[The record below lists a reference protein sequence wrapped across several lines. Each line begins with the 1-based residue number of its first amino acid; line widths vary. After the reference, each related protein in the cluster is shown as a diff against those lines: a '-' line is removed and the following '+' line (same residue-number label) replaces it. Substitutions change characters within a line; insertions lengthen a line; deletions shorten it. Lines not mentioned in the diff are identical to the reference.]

1 MDRAGRVTYG
11 TLERDGRHSQA
22 DARGVLVE
30 AGRWL
35 MQAVQA
41 RTRITLKNILF
52 ATDFSQAADAAA
64 PMAIQIARR
73 YGAKVYGVHVN
84 RFDDYTATAPNTWA
98 AMAEAA
104 EKETKEDA
112 GRLDEQLQGIE
123 HEVVIGEGN
132 LWEMLSNLIS
142 EKEIDLVVVGTRG
155 RTGFGKTLL
164 GSVAEQILRQ
174 SPCPVLTVGPHV
186 NPWSDEYVKM
196 RKIVFATDLATDT
209 PVAAPHAISLA
220 QENQAHLVLLHVIQD
235 PHARDLVERPQVVDL
250 KARKLQQLV
259 TEQAGL
265 WCDPTYI
272 VEQGPAAEKILD
284 VAKRRHTDLIVLGA
298 RPAKGLATHLNMGT
312 VHKVVSQATCPV
324 LTVRG

>member
-1 MDRAGRVTYG
+1 MK
-11 TLERDGRHSQA
+11 
-22 DARGVLVE
+22 
-30 AGRWL
+30 
-35 MQAVQA
+35 AVQA
-41 RTRITLKNILF
+41 RTGIALKNILF
-52 ATDFSQAADAAA
+52 ATDFSAASDAAA
-64 PMAIQIARR
+64 PIAIQIARH

-84 RFDDYTATAPNTWA
+84 RFDDYTAAAPNAWA

-112 GRLDEQLQGIE
+112 GRLNEQFQGIE
-123 HEVVIGEGN
+123 HEAVIGEGN
-132 LWEMLSNLIS
+132 IWEVVSNLIK
-142 EKEIDLVVVGTRG
+142 EKEIDLVVLGTRG
-155 RTGFGKTLL
+155 RTGLGRALL

-174 SPCPVLTVGPHV
+174 APCPVLTVSPHV
-186 NPWSDEYVKM
+186 NLWSDEYAKM
-196 RKIVFATDLATDT
+196 REILYTTDLVADF
-209 PVAAPHAISLA
+209 PIAAPYAVSLA
-220 QENQAHLVLLHVIQD
+220 QENQAHLVLLHVIED
-235 PHARDLVERPQVVDL
+235 AKAGDLVDSPEVVDV
-250 KARKLQQLV
+250 KERKMQQLV
-259 TEQAGL
+259 SQQAGL

>member
-1 MDRAGRVTYG
+1 MALSNVTVVTAKPMIAAYS
-11 TLERDGRHSQA
+11 LK
-22 DARGVLVE
+22 
-30 AGRWL
+30 AGRWP

-41 RTRITLKNILF
+41 RTRITVKNILF

-64 PMAIQIARR
+64 PIAIQIARR

-84 RFDDYTATAPNTWA
+84 RFDDYTAAAPNAWA

-112 GRLDEQLQGIE
+112 RRLNEQLQNVE

-132 LWEMLSNLIS
+132 TWEVISNVI
-142 EKEIDLVVVGTRG
+142 EQKEIDLIVLGTRG
-155 RTGFGKTLL
+155 RTGLGKVIL

-174 SPCPVLTVGPHV
+174 SPRPVLTVGPHV
-186 NPWSDEYVKM
+186 NLWSDEYAKM
-196 RKIVFATDLATDT
+196 REILYATDLAIDT
-209 PVAAPHAISLA
+209 LIAAPYAISLA
-220 QENQAHLVLLHVIQD
+220 QENQAHLVLLHVIED
-235 PHARDLVERPQVVDL
+235 PKAGDLLESPKAVDL
-250 KARKLQQLV
+250 KERKLQQLV

-265 WCDPTYI
+265 WCEPTYI

>member
-1 MDRAGRVTYG
+1 
-11 TLERDGRHSQA
+11 
-22 DARGVLVE
+22 
-30 AGRWL
+30 

-41 RTRITLKNILF
+41 RTRITVKNILF

-64 PMAIQIARR
+64 PIAIQIARR

-84 RFDDYTATAPNTWA
+84 GFDDYTVAAPNAWA

-104 EKETKEDA
+104 VKATKEDA
-112 GRLDEQLQGIE
+112 ERLNERLQGIE

-132 LWEMLSNLIS
+132 IWEVMSNLI
-142 EKEIDLVVVGTRG
+142 EQKEIDLIVLGTRG
-155 RTGFGKTLL
+155 RTGLEKVIF

-196 RKIVFATDLATDT
+196 HEIVYATDLATDT
-209 PVAAPHAISLA
+209 PVAAPYAISLA
-220 QENQAHLVLLHVIQD
+220 QENEAHLVLLHVIEH
-235 PHARDLVERPQVVDL
+235 PKPGDLVDSPQGVNL

-265 WCDPTYI
+265 WCEPTYI

-298 RPAKGLATHLNMGT
+298 RPAKVLATHLNMGT

>member
-1 MDRAGRVTYG
+1 
-11 TLERDGRHSQA
+11 
-22 DARGVLVE
+22 
-30 AGRWL
+30 

-41 RTRITLKNILF
+41 ITRIALKNILF

-64 PMAIQIARR
+64 PIAIQIARR

-84 RFDDYTATAPNTWA
+84 RFDDYTAAAPNAWA

-112 GRLDEQLQGIE
+112 GRLNEQLQGVE

-132 LWEMLSNLIS
+132 LLEVLSNVIQQ
-142 EKEIDLVVVGTRG
+142 KEIDLVVVGTRG

-174 SPCPVLTVGPHV
+174 SPCPVLTIGPHV

-196 RKIVFATDLATDT
+196 HEILYATDLATDT
-209 PVAAPHAISLA
+209 PVAAPYAISLA
-220 QENQAHLVLLHVIQD
+220 QENQAHLVLLHVIED
-235 PHARDLVERPQVVDL
+235 PKAGDLVDSPEVVDL
-250 KARKLQQLV
+250 KERKLKQFV
-259 TEQAGL
+259 TEQVGL
-265 WCDPTYI
+265 WCEPTYI

-312 VHKVVSQATCPV
+312 VHKVVSQAKCPV

>member
-1 MDRAGRVTYG
+1 
-11 TLERDGRHSQA
+11 
-22 DARGVLVE
+22 
-30 AGRWL
+30 

-64 PMAIQIARR
+64 PIAIQIARR

-84 RFDDYTATAPNTWA
+84 RFDDYTGVAPNAWA

-112 GRLDEQLQGIE
+112 GRLNEQLQGIE
-123 HEVVIGEGN
+123 HEVVIGKGN
-132 LWEMLSNLIS
+132 IWEFLSSLIKY
-142 EKEIDLVVVGTRG
+142 KEIDFIVLGTRG
-155 RTGFGKTLL
+155 RTGLGKVIL

-186 NPWSDEYVKM
+186 NLWSDEYAKM
-196 RKIVFATDLATDT
+196 REILYATDLAADF
-209 PVAAPHAISLA
+209 PIAAPYAISLA
-220 QENQAHLVLLHVIQD
+220 QENQAHLVLLHVIED
-235 PHARDLVERPQVVDL
+235 AKAGDLVDSPEVVDL
-250 KARKLQQLV
+250 KDRKLQQLV

-272 VEQGPAAEKILD
+272 VEQGPGAEKILD

-298 RPAKGLATHLNMGT
+298 RPAKGLATHLNIGP
-312 VHKVVSQATCPV
+312 VHKGGSQATCPV
-324 LTVRG
+324 LPCRALSPSHPHPVTIARQTQRTDTATP

>member
-1 MDRAGRVTYG
+1 
-11 TLERDGRHSQA
+11 
-22 DARGVLVE
+22 
-30 AGRWL
+30 

-64 PMAIQIARR
+64 LIAIQIARR

-84 RFDDYTATAPNTWA
+84 RFDDYTAAAPSAWA
-98 AMAEAA
+98 AMAETA

-112 GRLDEQLQGIE
+112 GRLTEQLQSIE

-132 LWEMLSNLIS
+132 LWEVLSNMIQQ
-142 EKEIDLVVVGTRG
+142 KEIDLVVVGTRG

-196 RKIVFATDLATDT
+196 REILYATNLATDA
-209 PVAAPHAISLA
+209 PVAAPYAISLA
-220 QENQAHLVLLHVIQD
+220 QENQAHLVLLHVIED
-235 PHARDLVERPQVVDL
+235 PKAGDLVDSPEVTDL
-250 KARKLQQLV
+250 KERKLQQLV

-265 WCDPTYI
+265 WCEPTYI

-284 VAKRRHTDLIVLGA
+284 VAKRRPTDLIVLGA
-298 RPAKGLATHLNMGT
+298 RPAKGLATHMNIGT
-312 VHKVVSQATCPV
+312 VHKVVSQAKCPV

>member
-1 MDRAGRVTYG
+1 
-11 TLERDGRHSQA
+11 
-22 DARGVLVE
+22 
-30 AGRWL
+30 

-52 ATDFSQAADAAA
+52 ATDFSAASDAAA
-64 PMAIQIARR
+64 PIAMQIAKR

-84 RFDDYTATAPNTWA
+84 RFDDYTASVPNAWA

-104 EKETKEDA
+104 EKQTKEQA
-112 GRLDEQLQGIE
+112 RLLNEQLQSVE

-132 LWEMLSNLIS
+132 TWEVMSKLI
-142 EKEIDLVVVGTRG
+142 EQEEVDLVVVGTRG
-155 RTGFGKTLL
+155 RTGLERAFL

-174 SPCPVLTVGPHV
+174 SPCPVLTVGPQV
-186 NPWSDEYVKM
+186 NLWSDEYAKM
-196 RKIVFATDLATDT
+196 REILYATDLVAEL
-209 PVAAPHAISLA
+209 PMAAPYAISLA
-220 QENQAHLVLLHVIQD
+220 QENRAHLVLLHVVED
-235 PHARDLVERPQVVDL
+235 PKAGDLVDSPEVVDV
-250 KARKLQQLV
+250 KQRKLQQLV

-265 WCDPTYI
+265 WCEPTYV
-272 VEQGPAAEKILD
+272 VEQGSAAEKILD

-324 LTVRG
+324 LTVCG

>member
-1 MDRAGRVTYG
+1 
-11 TLERDGRHSQA
+11 
-22 DARGVLVE
+22 
-30 AGRWL
+30 

-64 PMAIQIARR
+64 PIAIQIARR

-84 RFDDYTATAPNTWA
+84 KFDDYTVAAPNAWA

-112 GRLDEQLQGIE
+112 GRLNEQLQGIE

-132 LWEMLSNLIS
+132 LWEVLSNLIS

-196 RKIVFATDLATDT
+196 REIVYATDLATDT
-209 PVAAPHAISLA
+209 PVAAPYAISLA
-220 QENQAHLVLLHVIQD
+220 QENQAHLVLLHVIEN
-235 PHARDLVERPQVVDL
+235 PKPGDLVDSPEGVNL

-265 WCDPTYI
+265 WCEPTYI

-298 RPAKGLATHLNMGT
+298 RPAKGFATHLNMGT

>member
-1 MDRAGRVTYG
+1 
-11 TLERDGRHSQA
+11 
-22 DARGVLVE
+22 
-30 AGRWL
+30 

-52 ATDFSQAADAAA
+52 ATDFSQAAGAAA
-64 PMAIQIARR
+64 PIAIQIARR

-84 RFDDYTATAPNTWA
+84 RFDDYTAAAPSAWA
-98 AMAEAA
+98 AMAERA
-104 EKETKEDA
+104 EKETREDA
-112 GRLDEQLQGIE
+112 GRLNEQLQSIE

-132 LWEMLSNLIS
+132 LWEVLSNMIQQ
-142 EKEIDLVVVGTRG
+142 KEIDLVVVGTRG

-196 RKIVFATDLATDT
+196 REILYATNLSTDA
-209 PVAAPHAISLA
+209 PVAAPYAISLA
-220 QENQAHLVLLHVIQD
+220 QENQAHLVLLHVIED
-235 PHARDLVERPQVVDL
+235 PKAGDLVDSPEVTDL
-250 KARKLQQLV
+250 KERKLQQLV

-265 WCDPTYI
+265 WCEPTYI

-284 VAKRRHTDLIVLGA
+284 VAKRRPTDLIVLGA
-298 RPAKGLATHLNMGT
+298 RSAKGLATHMNIGT
-312 VHKVVSQATCPV
+312 VHKVVSQAKCPV